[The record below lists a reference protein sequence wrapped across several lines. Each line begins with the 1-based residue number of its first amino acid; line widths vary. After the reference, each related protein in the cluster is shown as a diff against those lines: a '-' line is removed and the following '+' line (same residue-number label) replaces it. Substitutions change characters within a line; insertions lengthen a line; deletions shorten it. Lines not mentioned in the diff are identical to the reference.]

1 MLETQLAHLVAA
13 TPAVDT
19 EKIPG
24 QSEST
29 LESVNAITTR
39 WGKPPRKAP
48 YSSYIEQ
55 LTRPRKGP
63 WGEIAASVRVDTG
76 TPVISCSIYDCHF
89 EQALCDL
96 GVAEPPKVTGLGCS
110 DLCC

>member
-1 MLETQLAHLVAA
+1 MLETQLAQLAAA
-13 TPAVDT
+13 TPAVDSG
-19 EKIPG
+19 KIPR
-24 QSEST
+24 QLEFT
-29 LESVNAITTR
+29 LESVNAVTTR

-55 LTRPRKGP
+55 LTRPRKGS